1 MNKTGYWFLKVQYF
15 ASLSC
20 TLLNIS
26 PSQHGLP
33 CKFVLAEDK
42 NLSANL
48 CNYLAL
54 IFWSAMLQNVLNN
67 IVTILILQEAV
78 EV

>member
-1 MNKTGYWFLKVQYF
+1 M
-15 ASLSC
+15 
-20 TLLNIS
+20 
-26 PSQHGLP
+26 
-33 CKFVLAEDK
+33 LAEDK